1 MAIRSRRSLILGS
14 GLGAAVLVVAGGA
27 LAWFWL
33 RPATPR
39 IDSDDKAQVAQG
51 QTVYAAQCAR
61 CHGAN
66 LEGQPNWR
74 ERMANGRLPAPP
86 HDASGHTWH
95 HPDAVLFGI
104 TKHGLGP
111 YAPAGYESDMPAFGS
126 VLSDEQIA
134 AVLAYIKSRWPAEIR
149 ARQAHVNQQAEQQ

>member
-1 MAIRSRRSLILGS
+1 MRPVSRIVVAILG
-14 GLGAAVLVVAGGA
+14 LVVIAGAGL
-27 LAWFWL
+27 LAWSWL

-39 IDSDDKAQVAQG
+39 IDPDDAAQVALG
-51 QTVYAAQCAR
+51 QAVYAAQCAR

-86 HDASGHTWH
+86 HDASGHSWH

-111 YAPAGYESDMPAFGS
+111 PMRPPAMKATCPPSTAC
-126 VLSDEQIA
+126 
-134 AVLAYIKSRWPAEIR
+134 
-149 ARQAHVNQQAEQQ
+149 

>member
-1 MAIRSRRSLILGS
+1 MRPVSRIVVAILG
-14 GLGAAVLVVAGGA
+14 LVVLAGTGL
-27 LAWFWL
+27 LAWSWL

-39 IDSDDKAQVAQG
+39 IDPDDAAQVALG
-51 QTVYAAQCAR
+51 QAVYAAQCAR

-86 HDASGHTWH
+86 HDASGHSWH

-104 TKHGLGP
+104 TRHGLGP
-111 YAPAGYESDMPAFGS
+111 YAPAGYASDMPAFDG
-126 VLSDEQIA
+126 VLSDAQIA
-134 AVLAYIKSRWPAEIR
+134 AALAYIKSRWPAEIR
-149 ARQAHVNQQAEQQ
+149 ARQAHINHEAGQP